1 LSVLSLVVG
10 WFASG
15 WLVGLRAEHTLVHNS
30 VCTCDGL
37 LSVAA
42 FMMVI
47 ELYGS
52 SEFKQRG
59 KRERERASQGA
70 ATPQLFSLLF

>member
-1 LSVLSLVVG
+1 LSALSLVVG

-15 WLVGLRAEHTLVHNS
+15 WLVGLRAEHTPVH
-30 VCTCDGL
+30 VTFVVP
-37 LSVAA
+37 SVAA

-52 SEFKQRG
+52 SEFKQGERERE
-59 KRERERASQGA
+59 RERERASQGA
-70 ATPQLFSLLF
+70 TTQLFSLLF

>member
-1 LSVLSLVVG
+1 MSALSLVVG

-15 WLVGLRAEHTLVHNS
+15 WLVGLRAEHTRVH
-30 VCTCDGL
+30 VMFVLPT
-37 LSVAA
+37 VAA

-52 SEFKQRG
+52 SEFKQGG
-59 KRERERASQGA
+59 KRERERERASQGA
-70 ATPQLFSLLF
+70 TTQLFSLLF